1 MQLLSTSNREK
12 KLFGPKELDLENRSV
27 NLSVQR

>member
-1 MQLLSTSNREK
+1 MQLLSMSTREK
-12 KLFGPKELDLENRSV
+12 QLFGPEELDLENRSV